1 MLDRNIEIFI
11 KVAEFNS
18 FTVAAQVLYISQ
30 PAVSHAIKHL
40 EDELKVQLFYR
51 DKRKGLVITDIGKKI
66 LSLVRQMEDI
76 DNRITQIAY
85 QENNLISGTLRI
97 ASLPSLTASYVS
109 HALKMF
115 HQLYPN
121 VKIEIRE
128 GTPQEVK
135 AMVDGY
141 MVDLAFSTSPYD
153 QYDYITIKEDQML
166 CISQSSSKRKVILSK
181 LDHTLILTKS
191 AFETVMDNT
200 KNGNFIDMKNVIIVQ
215 NLDSMMNMVNDGI
228 GDGIISAHPLTY
240 IKKEYTI
247 NDLKPDINFEIGVF
261 TNNLNELTPVA
272 KEFVRILK
280 ENIV

>member
-109 HALKMF
+109 HTLKMF

-153 QYDYITIKEDQML
+153 QYDYITIKG
-166 CISQSSSKRKVILSK
+166 S
-181 LDHTLILTKS
+181 
-191 AFETVMDNT
+191 
-200 KNGNFIDMKNVIIVQ
+200 G
-215 NLDSMMNMVNDGI
+215 
-228 GDGIISAHPLTY
+228 GIICPITFQ
-240 IKKEYTI
+240 KEKLFYQ
-247 NDLKPDINFEIGVF
+247 N
-261 TNNLNELTPVA
+261 
-272 KEFVRILK
+272 
-280 ENIV
+280 